1 MSTPL
6 LNGSISAICRAE
18 LYKVFTLHRLFVLR
32 LLVCLFGVALTSA
45 RAGQTSVQSY
55 PTKVLKLIV
64 PFPPGAGTDAVARL
78 VAQKLGEQMNATI
91 VVDNRTGAGGAIGA
105 EMVAHADPDGYTLLF
120 VASPFT
126 TVAAAS
132 ASPGYD
138 PLRQFTG
145 VALIATGPLVFVAAP
160 NVPASSMRELI
171 ALARAKPGALNYG
184 SAGNGGINHLA
195 LELLRTRTG
204 ADIAHIPY
212 KGIGPATID
221 LLSGQIQLLSGTIPA
236 VLPYIQQGRL
246 KALAVTGNRRSHL
259 LPDTPTMQEAGVSEY
274 EVYNYWGI
282 AAPAGTPREIVMR
295 LNAEVQKLLAT
306 PEIRERLEK
315 DGVDLTPGGPERMQ
329 AFIASDLGAWKKLI
343 SEAKIVLE

>member
-1 MSTPL
+1 MRT
-6 LNGSISAICRAE
+6 GISASCRAE
-18 LYKVFTLHRLFVLR
+18 LNNVFTLHRLFVMR

-45 RAGQTSVQSY
+45 RAGQANAQSY
-55 PTKVLKLIV
+55 PTKVIKLIV

-78 VAQKLGEQMNATI
+78 IAQKLGEQMNATI

-105 EMVAHADPDGYTLLF
+105 EAVAHSDADGYTLLF

-132 ASPGYD
+132 ATPGYD
-138 PLRQFTG
+138 PLKQFVG
-145 VALIATGPLVFVAAP
+145 IALIATGPLVLVASTT
-160 NVPASSMRELI
+160 VPASSMRELI
-171 ALARAKPGALNYG
+171 ALARSKPGALNYG

-212 KGIGPATID
+212 KGIGPATMD
-221 LLSGQIQLLSGTIPA
+221 LLSGQIQLLTGTIPA
-236 VLPYIQQGRL
+236 VLPYIQSGKM
-246 KALAVTGNRRSHL
+246 KALAITGNRRSAL
-259 LPDTPTMQEAGVSEY
+259 LPNVPTMIEAGVAEY
-274 EVYNYWGI
+274 EVYNYWGL
-282 AAPAGTPREIVMR
+282 AAPVGTPREVVTR
-295 LNAEVQKLLAT
+295 LNAEMQKLLAT

-329 AFIASDLGAWKKLI
+329 AFISNDLGAWKKLI
-343 SEAKIVLE
+343 GDAKIILE

>member
-1 MSTPL
+1 MRT
-6 LNGSISAICRAE
+6 GISASCRAE
-18 LYKVFTLHRLFVLR
+18 LNNVFTLHRLFVMR

-45 RAGQTSVQSY
+45 RAGQVNAQSY
-55 PTKVLKLIV
+55 PTKVIKLIV

-78 VAQKLGEQMNATI
+78 IAQKLGEQMNTTI

-105 EMVAHADPDGYTLLF
+105 EAVAHSDADGYTLLF

-132 ASPGYD
+132 ATPGYD
-138 PLRQFTG
+138 PLKQFVG
-145 VALIATGPLVFVAAP
+145 IALIATGPLVLVASTT
-160 NVPASSMRELI
+160 VPASSMRELI
-171 ALARAKPGALNYG
+171 ALARSKPGALNYG

-212 KGIGPATID
+212 KGIGPATMD
-221 LLSGQIQLLSGTIPA
+221 LLSGQIQLLTGTIPA
-236 VLPYIQQGRL
+236 VLPYIQSGKM
-246 KALAVTGNRRSHL
+246 KALAITGNRRSAL
-259 LPDTPTMQEAGVSEY
+259 LPNVPTMIEAGVAEY
-274 EVYNYWGI
+274 EVYNYWGL
-282 AAPAGTPREIVMR
+282 AAPVGTPREVVTR
-295 LNAEVQKLLAT
+295 LNAEMQKLLAT

-329 AFIASDLGAWKKLI
+329 AFISNDLAAWKKLI
-343 SEAKIVLE
+343 GDAKIVLE